1 MGIIEVGV
9 LAALAAICAALG
21 QFISGYSRGG
31 CPVSFVVAFF
41 GTVVGPG
48 IFRNFGWPEPLVVPI
63 GPMELNLVS
72 STAGAL
78 LLVIVVNLITHHR
91 KF

>member
-9 LAALAAICAALG
+9 LALLAAICAAFG

-31 CPVSFVVAFF
+31 CPVSFIVAFF
-41 GTVVGPG
+41 GAVVGPR
-48 IFRNFGWPEPLVVPI
+48 IARNLDWPEPIVIPI
-63 GPMELNLVS
+63 GPMELNLIS
-72 STAGAL
+72 SAACAM
-78 LLVIVVNLITHHR
+78 LLVVLVNLVTRKR

>member
-1 MGIIEVGV
+1 MSIIEIGVLGV
-9 LAALAAICAALG
+9 LAAACAALG

-41 GTVVGPG
+41 GTVVGPR

-72 STAGAL
+72 SAAGAL
-78 LLVIVVNLITHHR
+78 FLVVVVNLVTRKR

>member
-1 MGIIEVGV
+1 MGIIEVGLLAV
-9 LAALAAICAALG
+9 LAAACAALG

-41 GTVVGPG
+41 GTVVGPS
-48 IFRNFGWPEPLVVPI
+48 IFQSLGWSEPLVVPI
-63 GPMELNLVS
+63 GPVELNLVS

-78 LLVIVVNLITHHR
+78 CLVVVVNLITHRR

>member
-9 LAALAAICAALG
+9 LAVLAAVCAALG

-41 GTVVGPG
+41 GTVVGPR

-72 STAGAL
+72 SAAGAFF
-78 LLVIVVNLITHHR
+78 LVIIVNLITRKR

>member
-9 LAALAAICAALG
+9 LALLAAACAALG

-31 CPVSFVVAFF
+31 CPVSFVIAFF
-41 GTVVGPG
+41 GTVVGP
-48 IFRNFGWPEPLVVPI
+48 IVFRNLGWPEPVVVPI
-63 GPMELNLVS
+63 GPMELKLVS
-72 STAGAL
+72 SAATAL
-78 LLVIVVNLITHHR
+78 LLVVVVNLITRRR

>member
-1 MGIIEVGV
+1 MGIIEVGILGV
-9 LAALAAICAALG
+9 LAAVCAALG

-31 CPVSFVVAFF
+31 CPVSFIVAFF
-41 GTVVGPG
+41 GTVVGPR
-48 IFRNFGWPEPLVVPI
+48 IARNFELPEPVVVPI

-72 STAGAL
+72 SAACAL
-78 LLVIVVNLITHHR
+78 LLVVVVNLVTRRR